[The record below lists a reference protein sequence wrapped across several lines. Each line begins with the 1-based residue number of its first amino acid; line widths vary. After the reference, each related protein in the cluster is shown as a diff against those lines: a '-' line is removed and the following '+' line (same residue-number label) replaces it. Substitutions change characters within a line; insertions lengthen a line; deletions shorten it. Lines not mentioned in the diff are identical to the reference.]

1 MTAPLNAYLLAPCV
15 ASFVDPCYQLRV
27 NYRALLFDLFRTVVL
42 LRPEAPTMRVT
53 EPSWRAAMQALR
65 GPMEEALPG
74 LAFDAFLDA
83 LFAVTGDIMR
93 QRPPEYYEVSVRER
107 YRRAFI
113 RVGLDPS
120 VAEAMADRF
129 SLLQTRQLVIHSE
142 LPAVHLMLLHQLATR
157 YRLGLVSNFDHAPTV
172 REVLSRHGIG
182 DLFAVTLISD
192 EFGRRKPHPEIFR
205 EALRRLG
212 ATAGEALYIGDS
224 FAEDVRGPAAIGI
237 DTAWINPA
245 AVVPPADSLRP
256 RYLLSTLT
264 DLASVLDPTGNSS
277 A

>member
-1 MTAPLNAYLLAPCV
+1 M

-27 NYRALLFDLFRTVVL
+27 QYRALLFDLFRTVVL
-42 LRPEAPTMRVT
+42 LRPDAPTMRVT
-53 EPSWRAAMQALR
+53 DPSWRPAMQALR

-83 LFAVTGDIMR
+83 LFAVTGDIVR

-113 RVGLDPS
+113 RVGLEPS
-120 VAEAMADRF
+120 VAEAMGDRF

-142 LPAVHLMLLHQLATR
+142 LPAAHLTLLHQLAAR
-157 YRLGLVSNFDHAPTV
+157 YHLGLISNFDHAPTV
-172 REVLSRHGIG
+172 REVLARHGIS
-182 DLFAVTLISD
+182 DVFSVTLISD

-212 ATAGEALYIGDS
+212 ATAGQTLYIGDS
-224 FAEDVRGPAAIGI
+224 FAEDIRGPAAVGI
-237 DTAWINPA
+237 DTAWINPGA
-245 AVVPPADSLRP
+245 AVAPADSPRP
-256 RYLLSTLT
+256 RYLLSTLI
-264 DLASVLDPTGNSS
+264 DLASVLDPTRESS